1 MMKPEMTPPEPIY
14 PTDEQLQPD
23 FSLPELFTPE
33 QQQLFKQIAEAAYY
47 HRCENSRYESYLKHY
62 RDLKNTVAYARM
74 KGWKEGVEEAR
85 REGRAVAP
93 FEIVESGLQQN
104 FPLDF
109 IAEVSGLSKKEVA
122 VLQSLMH
129 S

>member
-1 MMKPEMTPPEPIY
+1 MKPEMTPPEPVY

-23 FSLPELFTPE
+23 FSLPELFIPE
-33 QQQLFKQIAEAAYY
+33 QQQLFKQIAEAAHY
-47 HRCENSRYESYLKHY
+47 HYRESNRYESYLKHY

-74 KGWKEGVEEAR
+74 KGWKDAVEEAR
-85 REGRAVAP
+85 REGRAVPP
-93 FEIVESGLQQN
+93 FEIVARGLQQN

-109 IAEVSGLSKKEVA
+109 IAEVSGLSKKEIEV
-122 VLQSLMH
+122 VQSLIH